1 MKRVKTK
8 HQNAE
13 RRKAVRQVTDDVVG
27 YILPLFYIAMKDE
40 LGLSVE
46 EVRRVKGTVDRYS
59 DYLSQGLITFN
70 DIKKNLK
77 EAGYDV

>member
-8 HQNAE
+8 HKNAE

-46 EVRRVKGTVDRYS
+46 EVRRVKETVDRYS

-70 DIKKNLK
+70 DIKKGFEESRL
-77 EAGYDV
+77 

>member
-8 HQNAE
+8 HKNAE

-46 EVRRVKGTVDRYS
+46 EVRRVKETVDRYS

-70 DIKKNLK
+70 DIKKDLK
-77 EAGYDV
+77 KAGYDV

>member
-46 EVRRVKGTVDRYS
+46 EVRRVKETVDRYS

-70 DIKKNLK
+70 DIKKDLK
-77 EAGYDV
+77 KAGYDV

>member
-1 MKRVKTK
+1 MKRAKTK
-8 HQNAE
+8 HKNAE

-46 EVRRVKGTVDRYS
+46 EVRRVKETVDRYS

-70 DIKKNLK
+70 DIKKDLK
-77 EAGYDV
+77 KAGYGV

>member
-13 RRKAVRQVTDDVVG
+13 RRKAVRQVTNDVVG
-27 YILPLFYIAMKDE
+27 YMLPLFYIAMKDE

-46 EVRRVKGTVDRYS
+46 EVRRVKKTVDRYS